1 MTNSAT
7 PAAVPPDTG
16 DPVAPLP
23 WLEEMPPRQI
33 VAELNRY
40 ILPVPSRSPTSC
52 SRRAA
57 TTRRP

>member
-1 MTNSAT
+1 MTETVTAGQT
-7 PAAVPPDTG
+7 DLP
-16 DPVAPLP
+16 APLP

-33 VAELNRY
+33 VTELNRY